1 MMGLSA
7 EDITEIDALL
17 AAPGVAAQTVAT
29 LRERFPRLSV
39 TRVDASDLS
48 LETPFRHYE
57 RFDLYLV
64 DGSNHCW
71 SLTDSAERA
80 TGLAIAAHP
89 GSS

>member
-1 MMGLSA
+1 MGLSA
-7 EDITEIDALL
+7 EDLAEIDALL
-17 AAPGVAAQTVAT
+17 AAPGAAAQAFAT
-29 LRERFPRLSV
+29 LRERFPGLSV

-71 SLTDSAERA
+71 SLTDSPEDA
-80 TGLAIAAHP
+80 TGVAVAVHP
-89 GSS
+89 GTP